1 MSNLFNKYYTDPKKA
16 YLLSDLSCKGNSAN
30 ETTFSIANSEGI
42 ISDSLNTFATFDLS
56 SISEHLLEW
65 KSESRI
71 IEPYSFV
78 YFKGFDYGW
87 AYQRNAYVKI
97 PDEMVN
103 EPDFEFITNMDFD
116 VYQYKDGVAHKCEV
130 RARGSIEDNR
140 SFITDAQE
148 ILDENEVAI
157 NVTVEG
163 NLVILTST
171 VVGREFYITTEC
183 KNNTVR
189 LYQESIDV
197 STGEPVVTTE
207 VYLYDYPIA
216 HVPNKKYRNGAFKG
230 VILKPIYP
238 QYNDSTITDEMR
250 SLKIG
255 FLPDRIEVDKPLCVN
270 GHVLYDKLIFD
281 VDDTYNDINEKMR
294 YEKVCST
301 DYINP
306 VEYTSEWE
314 DKNTLMGLYG
324 YVALAIK
331 RKELLNIGA
340 LFVCLENQ
348 DVADSAHRNL
358 LPSFILYNPNAY
370 PVQVQS
376 LLYC

>member
-1 MSNLFNKYYTDPKKA
+1 MT
-16 YLLSDLSCKGNSAN
+16 CKGNSSN
-30 ETTFSIANSEGI
+30 ELTFGIQGSEGV
-42 ISDSLNTFATFDLS
+42 ISDAINTYTRFDLS
-56 SISEHLLEW
+56 SISESLLEW

-97 PDEMVN
+97 PDEIVN
-103 EPDFEFITNMDFD
+103 DPDFEFISGIDFD
-116 VYQYKDGVAHKCEV
+116 VYQYKNGVAHKCEV
-130 RARGSIEDNR
+130 RAKGSIADNL
-140 SFITDAQE
+140 SFITDAQN
-148 ILDENEVAI
+148 ILDDNEFALNI
-157 NVTVEG
+157 EVEG

-171 VVGREFYITTEC
+171 VVGREFYISTEC

-189 LYQESIDV
+189 LYQDSSVLDS
-197 STGEPVVTTE
+197 STGETLE

-238 QYNDSTITDEMR
+238 QYNDSAITDEMR
-250 SLKIG
+250 SLKLG
-255 FLPDRIEVDKPLCVN
+255 FLPDRMEVDKPICVN

-281 VDDTYNDINEKMR
+281 VDDSFNDINEKMR
-294 YEKVCST
+294 YDKVCST
-301 DYINP
+301 DYIDP
-306 VEYTSEWE
+306 IEYESEW
-314 DKNTLMGLYG
+314 DNQNTLIGLYG

-331 RKELLNIGA
+331 RKNLINVGA
-340 LFVCLENQ
+340 LFVCLENT
-348 DVADSAHRNL
+348 DTPDSANKNL
-358 LPSFILYNPNAY
+358 LPSFILYNPNSY